1 MSVCH
6 DPNQAGNTQVTWA
19 LTDRRTHVPPLLQ
32 LLGSPCGV
40 STQELPLAK
49 GNCLSQGHKPVSEAA
64 K

>member
-19 LTDRRTHVPPLLQ
+19 LTDRHTRVPQ

-49 GNCLSQGHKPVSEAA
+49 GNCLFQGHELASEAA

>member
-6 DPNQAGNTQVTWA
+6 DPNQAGNTKVTWA
-19 LTDRRTHVPPLLQ
+19 LTDKRTRVHPFLL
-32 LLGSPCGV
+32 LPGTPCGV

-49 GNCLSQGHKPVSEAA
+49 GNCLSQGHELASEAA